1 MEILTVWDKTHSLRS
16 RRTLL
21 MCSSSA
27 GSDAAMHEAVAA
39 VAACGVSPVVRI
51 PANEGWM
58 VKRKREML
66 LYRSEMAQD
75 APRVADDPSIQE
87 P

>member
-1 MEILTVWDKTHSLRS
+1 
-16 RRTLL
+16 
-21 MCSSSA
+21 
-27 GSDAAMHEAVAA
+27 MHEAVAA

-66 LYRSEMAQD
+66 LDRSAMAQD
-75 APRVADDPSIQE
+75 EPRVADNPSVQE